1 MIKTANIPNI
11 DPTDAK
17 SYWSRHEA
25 LDQAKD
31 EINADIAEL
40 TKEMRNAGHDPSA
53 MKAAYR
59 VDKERQKN
67 PEKVKERSTMVDLW
81 LAAVG
86 KDV

>member
-11 DPTDAK
+11 DPDDAK
-17 SYWSRHEA
+17 AYWKRHAA
-25 LDQAKD
+25 LDEAKD
-31 EINADIAEL
+31 DINADIAEL
-40 TKEMRNAGHDPSA
+40 TKEMRNVGHDPAA

>member
-1 MIKTANIPNI
+1 LIKTANIPNI

-25 LDQAKD
+25 LDRAKD

-40 TKEMRNAGHDPSA
+40 TKEMRNVGHDPSA

>member
-1 MIKTANIPNI
+1 MIKTATIPNI
-11 DPTDAK
+11 DPADAK
-17 SYWSRHEA
+17 SYWRRYEA

-31 EINADIAEL
+31 DINADIAEL
-40 TKEMRNAGHDPSA
+40 SNEMRNVGHDPTA
-53 MKAAYR
+53 MKSAYR